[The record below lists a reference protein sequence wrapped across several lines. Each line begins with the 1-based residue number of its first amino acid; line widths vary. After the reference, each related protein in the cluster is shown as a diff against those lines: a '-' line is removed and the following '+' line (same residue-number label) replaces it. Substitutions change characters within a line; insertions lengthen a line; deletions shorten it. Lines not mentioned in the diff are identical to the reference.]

1 MKEERTN
8 IPAESTYDTILI
20 VDDDE
25 INRAIL
31 ENIFSS
37 QYKVAEADNGRL
49 GLEKI
54 LCNKEQL
61 CAVLL
66 DVVMPEMDGLQVLR
80 RLNEEGIPAQIPI
93 FLITAETRDVTMR
106 EAYELGV
113 MDVISKPVIPYMVDR
128 RVKSVVEL
136 YQARRRL
143 GSVVERQ
150 QSELL
155 RQAEQ
160 IIELNRGMIESLSA
174 AIEFRNGESG
184 EHVRRI
190 HNITR
195 YMLTQT
201 ELGEGLTSE
210 EIDSIAL
217 AAITHDVGKIA
228 IPDAILNK
236 PGRLTPEEFE
246 IMKTHT
252 VQGERM
258 LEHIPQL
265 KEHGAYHYACDIA
278 RHHHERWDGRGYPD
292 GLKGNEISLW
302 AQIVSLADVYDALVS
317 KRVYKDAFDRG
328 EALKMIREGQCGVFN
343 PALLERFFAVE
354 QEIWKFY
361 GTNGEA

>member
-1 MKEERTN
+1 MEEERTN

-93 FLITAETRDVTMR
+93 FLITEEASNSTMR

-150 QSELL
+150 Q
-155 RQAEQ
+155 
-160 IIELNRGMIESLSA
+160 
-174 AIEFRNGESG
+174 
-184 EHVRRI
+184 
-190 HNITR
+190 
-195 YMLTQT
+195 
-201 ELGEGLTSE
+201 
-210 EIDSIAL
+210 
-217 AAITHDVGKIA
+217 
-228 IPDAILNK
+228 
-236 PGRLTPEEFE
+236 
-246 IMKTHT
+246 
-252 VQGERM
+252 
-258 LEHIPQL
+258 
-265 KEHGAYHYACDIA
+265 
-278 RHHHERWDGRGYPD
+278 
-292 GLKGNEISLW
+292 
-302 AQIVSLADVYDALVS
+302 
-317 KRVYKDAFDRG
+317 
-328 EALKMIREGQCGVFN
+328 
-343 PALLERFFAVE
+343 
-354 QEIWKFY
+354 
-361 GTNGEA
+361 